1 MEYFYLI
8 FKLIVAL
15 VVVFGL
21 MMIAIKFSNKGVNK
35 INSKKYV
42 KVIDR
47 LQISKESFIVIL
59 KIGEKGLVLLT
70 SANHTEKLEELTNE
84 EIESIEKNKQ
94 EGYEEMTKV
103 FEKIINKVKLK
114 EKKNEQIK

>member
-1 MEYFYLI
+1 MDEFYLVI
-8 FKLIVAL
+8 KLIFAL
-15 VVVFGL
+15 IVVFGL
-21 MMIAIKFSNKGVNK
+21 MIIAIKYSNKGVNK
-35 INSKKYV
+35 INSRKYV

-47 LQISKESFIVIL
+47 VQISKESFIVIL

-70 SANHTEKLEELTNE
+70 STNHTEKLEELTNE
-84 EIESIEKNKQ
+84 EIELIEKNKQ